1 MIAVEHLTKEFGRT
15 SAVRDVSFHAVG
27 GEVVGLLGPN
37 GSGKTTIMRTLTGFF
52 PPTTGR
58 VWVAGI
64 DVLIESL
71 AARQV
76 LGYLPESA
84 VLYPDMRVRQFLD
97 FCADV
102 RGLRGTRRGA
112 RLEAVVRD
120 CGLAEVGGRLIG
132 HLSKGYRQRVGLA
145 QALLHEPAVLV
156 LDEPTAG
163 LDPGQ
168 IMEIRGLIRALRGRT
183 TVLLSTHILSEAA
196 TVCDRVIIIS
206 RGRVVA
212 EDTAQA
218 LRLRLQEDE
227 RIVVRVD
234 GPQDDVLAVL
244 QGVPDLDRIEVDV
257 SEGEPRFIAHTRAG
271 DSACAAISA
280 AVVGRGWGLIEI
292 HTLSMTL
299 EDLFLRLVAGDAGA
313 SGS

>member
-1 MIAVEHLTKEFGRT
+1 M
-15 SAVRDVSFHAVG
+15 
-27 GEVVGLLGPN
+27 
-37 GSGKTTIMRTLTGFF
+37 
-52 PPTTGR
+52 
-58 VWVAGI
+58 AGV
-64 DVLIESL
+64 DVLVDSL
-71 AARQV
+71 AARQA

-102 RGLRGTRRGA
+102 RGLRGSQRRA

-120 CGLAEVGGRLIG
+120 CGVAEVSGRLIG
-132 HLSKGYRQRVGLA
+132 QLSKGYRQRVGLA

-156 LDEPTAG
+156 LDEPTVG

-168 IMEIRGLIRALRGRT
+168 IMEIRTLIRALSGRT

-218 LRLRLQEDE
+218 LTLTLQEDE
-227 RIVVRVD
+227 RVAVRVD
-234 GPQDDVLAVL
+234 GPPDEVLAAL
-244 QGVPDLDRIEVDV
+244 QGVPDLDRVEVDT
-257 SEGEPRFIAHTRAG
+257 SQGAPRFIAHTRAG
-271 DSACAAISA
+271 DSAHAAIAA

-299 EDLFLRLVAGDAGA
+299 EDLFLRLMERDAGA
-313 SGS
+313 LDA